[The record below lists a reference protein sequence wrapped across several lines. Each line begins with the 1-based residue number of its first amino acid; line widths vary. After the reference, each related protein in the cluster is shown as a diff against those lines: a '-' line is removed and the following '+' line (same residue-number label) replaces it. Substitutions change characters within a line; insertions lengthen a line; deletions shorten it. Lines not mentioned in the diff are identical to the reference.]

1 MQTFDKNAADAL
13 LGTVFAPWVRDLDL
27 SIETIDQSGAA
38 LRMRFSEKLCRDNG
52 VVCGQ
57 ALMALADTAMVF
69 AVSAAAGEYLPM
81 TTVDQTIHFLRPAV
95 RSDLIAE
102 ARVVRLGRTMAY
114 GSIAISTDNDPR
126 PVAIAQTA
134 YALMREGK

>member
-1 MQTFDKNAADAL
+1 MPSFDKDAAEKL
-13 LGTVFAPWVRDLDL
+13 LKTVFAGWVQDLDL
-27 SIETIDQSGAA
+27 SIETVDPSGAA

-57 ALMALADTAMVF
+57 SLMALADTAMVF
-69 AVSAAAGEYLPM
+69 AVAAAAGEYLAM

-114 GSIAISTDNDPR
+114 GSIEIRTHDDQK

-134 YALMREGK
+134 YALMRDGK

>member
-1 MQTFDKNAADAL
+1 MPTFDKNAAVAL
-13 LGTVFAPWVRDLDL
+13 LTTVFAAWVRDLDL
-27 SIETIDQSGAA
+27 SIETIGPGTAA

-69 AVSAAAGEYLPM
+69 AVAAAADGYPPM
-81 TTVDQTIHFLRPAV
+81 TTVDQTIHFLRPAI

-102 ARVVRLGRTMAY
+102 ARVIRLGRTMAY
-114 GSIAISTDNDPR
+114 GSIAISTASDLR

-134 YALMREGK
+134 YALMREEK